1 MRDSTAGGL
10 SKQEGAG
17 LAIAAA
23 AHVGL
28 LVALSLSP
36 PGKTI
41 KPPPQR
47 MEVTFSDEIAEQ
59 STSPEPMAEAAPDV
73 APALGEPAP
82 EPVAEPQPQPVPAP
96 PQPQPKPQPQPQPQ
110 PQPAPAQPKPA
121 PRPQPQPKPAP
132 PKPVPPRPAP
142 PKPAPPKPV
151 PPRPAPPKPAP
162 PKPAPAKPAPAKPA
176 PAKPAPAQSAAK
188 PATTPPKSGSGDTS
202 PRRRPD
208 APTGGSRIGSDFLK
222 GIPGSTKPGTAQSA
236 PAATIG
242 PEVRS
247 SLAGAISRQIKPH
260 WAAPQGVDADKLVTI
275 LAWDLNPDGS
285 LAGRPRVVDQQG
297 ITPAN
302 EAQAKR
308 HAEQAIRAVQLAA
321 PFDLPDTYYSGWKRV
336 TAFRFDRKLSQ

>member
-1 MRDSTAGGL
+1 MRDPTAGGL

-17 LAIAAA
+17 LAIAAL
-23 AHVGL
+23 AHAGL
-28 LVALSLSP
+28 LGFLMLSP
-36 PGKTI
+36 PGKTV

-47 MEVTFSDEIAEQ
+47 MEVTFSEEIADQ
-59 STSPEPMAEAAPDV
+59 STSPDPMAEAAPDV
-73 APALGEPAP
+73 APELGEPAP
-82 EPVAEPQPQPVPAP
+82 EPVAQPQPLPEPPKPAPAP
-96 PQPQPKPQPQPQPQ
+96 PQPKPVPVP
-110 PQPAPAQPKPA
+110 PKPA
-121 PRPQPQPKPAP
+121 PRPQRQPK
-132 PKPVPPRPAP
+132 
-142 PKPAPPKPV
+142 
-151 PPRPAPPKPAP
+151 PAPPKPAP
-162 PKPAPAKPAPAKPA
+162 PKPAPPRPVPPKPAPARATPAKPA
-176 PAKPAPAQSAAK
+176 PAKPAAK
-188 PATTPPKSGSGDTS
+188 PAPAATTPKSGSGDTS

-222 GIPGSTKPGTAQSA
+222 GIPGSTKPGTAKAA

>member
-1 MRDSTAGGL
+1 MRDPTAGGL

-17 LAIAAA
+17 LAIAAL
-23 AHVGL
+23 AHAGL
-28 LVALSLSP
+28 LGFLMLSP
-36 PGKTI
+36 PGKTV

-47 MEVTFSDEIAEQ
+47 MEVTFSEEIADQ
-59 STSPEPMAEAAPDV
+59 STSPDPMAEAAPDV
-73 APALGEPAP
+73 APELGEPAP
-82 EPVAEPQPQPVPAP
+82 EPVAQPQPLPEPPKPVPAP
-96 PQPQPKPQPQPQPQ
+96 PQP
-110 PQPAPAQPKPA
+110 
-121 PRPQPQPKPAP
+121 
-132 PKPVPPRPAP
+132 KPVPAP
-142 PKPAPPKPV
+142 PKPAPKLQPQPKPSPPKPA

-162 PKPAPAKPAPAKPA
+162 PKPAPAKPAPVRPAPAQQSAKPA
-176 PAKPAPAQSAAK
+176 PAK
-188 PATTPPKSGSGDTS
+188 ATTPKSGSGDTS

-222 GIPGSTKPGTAQSA
+222 GIPGSTKPGTAKAA

-297 ITPAN
+297 LTPAN

-336 TAFRFDRKLSQ
+336 AAFRFDRKLSQ

>member
-1 MRDSTAGGL
+1 MRDPAAGGL
-10 SKQEGAG
+10 SRQEGAG

-23 AHVGL
+23 AHVAL
-28 LVALSLSP
+28 LVVLSLSP
-36 PGKTI
+36 PGKTV

-47 MEVTFSDEIAEQ
+47 MEVTFSDEIADQ
-59 STSPEPMAEAAPDV
+59 STSPDPMAEAAPDV
-73 APALGEPAP
+73 APELGEPLP
-82 EPVAEPQPQPVPAP
+82 EPVAEPQPAPQQPAPAP
-96 PQPQPKPQPQPQPQ
+96 PQPAPAP
-110 PQPAPAQPKPA
+110 PQPAPA
-121 PRPQPQPKPAP
+121 
-132 PKPVPPRPAP
+132 PPRPAP
-142 PKPAPPKPV
+142 KPQ
-151 PPRPAPPKPAP
+151 PAP

-176 PAKPAPAQSAAK
+176 QVKPAPAKPAPAKTPATPAK
-188 PATTPPKSGSGDTS
+188 PAAPADTS

-208 APTGGSRIGSDFLK
+208 APAGGSRIGSDFLR
-222 GIPGSTKPGTAQSA
+222 GIPGATKPGTAQTP

-275 LAWDLNPDGS
+275 LAWDLNADGS

-321 PFDLPDTYYSGWKRV
+321 PFDLPAMYFAGWKRV
-336 TAFRFDRKLSQ
+336 AAFRFDRKLSQ

>member
-1 MRDSTAGGL
+1 MRDPTAGGL

-17 LAIAAA
+17 LAIAAL
-23 AHVGL
+23 AHAGL
-28 LVALSLSP
+28 LGFLMLSP
-36 PGKTI
+36 PGKTV

-47 MEVTFSDEIAEQ
+47 MEVTFSEEIADQ
-59 STSPEPMAEAAPDV
+59 STSPDPMAEAAPDV
-73 APALGEPAP
+73 APELGEPAP
-82 EPVAEPQPQPVPAP
+82 EPVAQPQPLPEPPRPVPPP
-96 PQPQPKPQPQPQPQ
+96 PQPQPKPV
-110 PQPAPAQPKPA
+110 PAPPKPA
-121 PRPQPQPKPAP
+121 PKPQPQPKPAP
-132 PKPVPPRPAP
+132 PKPAPPR
-142 PKPAPPKPV
+142 
-151 PPRPAPPKPAP
+151 PAP

-176 PAKPAPAQSAAK
+176 PAKPAAK
-188 PATTPPKSGSGDTS
+188 PAPAKATTPKSGSGDTS

-222 GIPGSTKPGTAQSA
+222 GIPGSTKPGTAKAA

-247 SLAGAISRQIKPH
+247 SLAGAISRQINPH
-260 WAAPQGVDADKLVTI
+260 WAAPKGVDADKLVTI

-336 TAFRFDRKLSQ
+336 AAFRFDRKLSQ

>member
-1 MRDSTAGGL
+1 MRDPTAGGL

-17 LAIAAA
+17 LAIAAL
-23 AHVGL
+23 AHAGL
-28 LVALSLSP
+28 LGFLMLSP
-36 PGKTI
+36 PGKTV

-47 MEVTFSDEIAEQ
+47 MEVTFSEEIADQ
-59 STSPEPMAEAAPDV
+59 STSPDPMAEAAPDV
-73 APALGEPAP
+73 APELGEPAP
-82 EPVAEPQPQPVPAP
+82 EPVAQPQPLPEPPKPVPAP
-96 PQPQPKPQPQPQPQ
+96 PQP
-110 PQPAPAQPKPA
+110 
-121 PRPQPQPKPAP
+121 
-132 PKPVPPRPAP
+132 KPVPAP
-142 PKPAPPKPV
+142 PKPAPKPQPQPKPSPPKPA

-162 PKPAPAKPAPAKPA
+162 PKPAPAKPAPVRPAPAQQSAKPA
-176 PAKPAPAQSAAK
+176 PAK
-188 PATTPPKSGSGDTS
+188 ATTPKSGSGDTS

-222 GIPGSTKPGTAQSA
+222 GIPGSTKPGTAKAA

-297 ITPAN
+297 LTPAN

-336 TAFRFDRKLSQ
+336 AAFRFDRKLSQ

>member
-1 MRDSTAGGL
+1 MRDPTAGGL

-17 LAIAAA
+17 LAIAAL
-23 AHVGL
+23 AHAGL
-28 LVALSLSP
+28 LGFLMLSP
-36 PGKTI
+36 PGKTV

-47 MEVTFSDEIAEQ
+47 MEVTFSEEIANQ
-59 STSPEPMAEAAPDV
+59 STSPDPMAEAAPDV
-73 APALGEPAP
+73 APELGEPEP
-82 EPVAEPQPQPVPAP
+82 EPVAQPQPLPEPPKPVPAP
-96 PQPQPKPQPQPQPQ
+96 PQPKPVPVP
-110 PQPAPAQPKPA
+110 PKPA
-121 PRPQPQPKPAP
+121 PRPQPQPKP
-132 PKPVPPRPAP
+132 V
-142 PKPAPPKPV
+142 
-151 PPRPAPPKPAP
+151 PPKPAP
-162 PKPAPAKPAPAKPA
+162 PKPAPPRPVPPKPAPARATPAKPA
-176 PAKPAPAQSAAK
+176 PAKPAAK
-188 PATTPPKSGSGDTS
+188 PAPAATTPKSGSGDTS

-208 APTGGSRIGSDFLK
+208 APAGGSRIGSDFLK
-222 GIPGSTKPGTAQSA
+222 GIPGSTKPGTAKAA

-242 PEVRS
+242 PEVRL

>member
-1 MRDSTAGGL
+1 MREPTAEGL

-17 LAIAAA
+17 LAIAAL
-23 AHVGL
+23 AHAGL
-28 LVALSLSP
+28 LGFLMLSP
-36 PGKTI
+36 PGKTV

-47 MEVTFSDEIAEQ
+47 MEVTFSEEIADQ
-59 STSPEPMAEAAPDV
+59 STSPDPMAEAAPDV
-73 APALGEPAP
+73 APELGEPEP
-82 EPVAEPQPQPVPAP
+82 EPVAQPQPLPEPPKPAPAP
-96 PQPQPKPQPQPQPQ
+96 PQPKPVPVP
-110 PQPAPAQPKPA
+110 PKPA

-132 PKPVPPRPAP
+132 PKPAP
-142 PKPAPPKPV
+142 PKPAPPRPV
-151 PPRPAPPKPAP
+151 PPKPAPARATP
-162 PKPAPAKPAPAKPA
+162 PKPAPAKPAAKPA
-176 PAKPAPAQSAAK
+176 PA
-188 PATTPPKSGSGDTS
+188 ATTPKSGSGDIS

-208 APTGGSRIGSDFLK
+208 APAGGSRIGSDFLK
-222 GIPGSTKPGTAQSA
+222 GIPGSTKPGTAKAA

>member
-1 MRDSTAGGL
+1 MRDPTAGGL

-17 LAIAAA
+17 LAIAAL
-23 AHVGL
+23 AHAGL
-28 LVALSLSP
+28 LGFLMLSP
-36 PGKTI
+36 PGKTV

-47 MEVTFSDEIAEQ
+47 MEVTFSEEIADQ
-59 STSPEPMAEAAPDV
+59 STSPDPMAEAAPDV
-73 APALGEPAP
+73 APELGEPEP
-82 EPVAEPQPQPVPAP
+82 EPVAQPQPLPEPPKPAPAP
-96 PQPQPKPQPQPQPQ
+96 PQPKPVPVP
-110 PQPAPAQPKPA
+110 PKPA
-121 PRPQPQPKPAP
+121 PRPQPQPKP
-132 PKPVPPRPAP
+132 V
-142 PKPAPPKPV
+142 
-151 PPRPAPPKPAP
+151 PPKPAP
-162 PKPAPAKPAPAKPA
+162 PKPAPPRPVPPKPAPARATPAKPA
-176 PAKPAPAQSAAK
+176 PAKPAAK
-188 PATTPPKSGSGDTS
+188 PAPAATTPKSGSGDTS

-208 APTGGSRIGSDFLK
+208 APAGGSRIGSDFLK
-222 GIPGSTKPGTAQSA
+222 GIPGSTKPGTAKAA